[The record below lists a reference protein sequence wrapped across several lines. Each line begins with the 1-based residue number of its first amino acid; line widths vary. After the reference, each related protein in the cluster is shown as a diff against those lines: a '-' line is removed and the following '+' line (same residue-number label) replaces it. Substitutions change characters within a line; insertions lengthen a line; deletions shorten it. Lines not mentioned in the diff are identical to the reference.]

1 VSRIRHAYETR
12 FRALLRELN
21 SRRLDQ
27 GVRWW
32 SNHAQQL
39 SQRDGIS
46 LTHAFEQS
54 VCLLRQRLDA
64 FSERHSHPDDSNR
77 VQVSRSK
84 SAAMLNPDR
93 QDACPT
99 FLCDAGLGGLARWLR

>member
-1 VSRIRHAYETR
+1 MSRIRKAYETR

-21 SRRLDQ
+21 SRRIDQ

-32 SNHAQQL
+32 SNHVQQL

-54 VCLLRQRLDA
+54 VCLLRQRVDA
-64 FSERHSHPDDSNR
+64 FSERRSQPGDGHPAP
-77 VQVSRSK
+77 VSRIK
-84 SAAMLNPDR
+84 NAAMRNSSR
-93 QDACPT
+93 RDACLT
-99 FLCDAGLGGLARWLR
+99 CRCAAGLGALG